1 MSAVDRAVDV
11 ILAMVLPFLAWRAL
25 RAVDL
30 AKTVVLFIAFGL
42 LSAMA
47 WARLGAPDIAL
58 VEAAVG
64 SGITGALVM
73 SALGWV
79 GPARPPPRPPSWRVR
94 VLLALLLC
102 GLVLLVGAV
111 VFSLPDP
118 SRGLRDDVLAHLGPS
133 GVSHPVTAV
142 LLNFRGHDTLLEIIV
157 LLVAV
162 LGAQSQ
168 VRSAEERDRVAPMK
182 PLLPVLVRQLFPG
195 IVLVAGYLLWKG
207 AHAPGGAFQAGAIL
221 GGGAILLM
229 LAGTVPPPPL
239 SSPVVRIA
247 LLVGPT
253 VFLAVAT
260 APLFAGRHLLE
271 YPPEHAGLLILC
283 VESAL
288 AISIAAIL
296 AMFFPAAAPAGRSGE
311 RAREEGRS

>member
-1 MSAVDRAVDV
+1 MSEIDRAMDV
-11 ILAMVLPFLAWRAL
+11 VLAAVLPFLAWRVL
-25 RAVDL
+25 RAIDL
-30 AKTVVLFIAFGL
+30 TKTVVLFIAFGL
-42 LSAMA
+42 LSATA

-73 SALGWV
+73 SALGWL
-79 GPARPPPRPPSWRVR
+79 GPARHPPRPPSFCQRG
-94 VLLALLLC
+94 LLSLLLC
-102 GLVLLVGAV
+102 GLVLLLGAV
-111 VFSLPDP
+111 VFALPDP
-118 SRGLRDDVLAHLGPS
+118 SRGLSDDVLAHLGPS

-142 LLNFRGHDTLLEIIV
+142 LLNFRGYDTFLEIVV

-162 LGAQSQ
+162 LGAYSQ
-168 VRSAEERDRVAPMK
+168 VLSTEERDRVAPMK
-182 PLLPVLVRQLFPG
+182 PLLLVLVRQLVPG

-221 GGGAILLM
+221 GGGTILLM
-229 LAGTVPPPPL
+229 LAGTVPPPSL
-239 SSPVVRIA
+239 SSPVVRAA

-253 VFLAVAT
+253 VFFTIAT

-283 VESAL
+283 IESAL
-288 AISIAAIL
+288 AISIATIL
-296 AMFFPAAAPAGRSGE
+296 AMFFPAAAPVDRSGE
-311 RAREEGRS
+311 RAPQEGRS